1 MKGRYGQWVYYLHVV
16 NGYSKSFSTNL
27 REESCVFRHMFSQ
40 PPVKRTVVKALLT
53 SIGWKP
59 QYLQKLHELVSV
71 VNTLTTHTY
80 QFARFIFIRE
90 LKEDFN
96 FPLEKWIK
104 KDFFVEVFISLIK
117 QRRESRELVAGSQE
131 LRQLATTR
139 LTSYLQAS
147 SFDRIPLKYAQ
158 QIALY

>member
-1 MKGRYGQWVYYLHVV
+1 
-16 NGYSKSFSTNL
+16 
-27 REESCVFRHMFSQ
+27 
-40 PPVKRTVVKALLT
+40 KRTVVKASLT

-90 LKEDFN
+90 LKQDPN

-104 KDFFVEVFISLIK
+104 KDFFVEVFFSLI
-117 QRRESRELVAGSQE
+117 EPLSRASHELVAGSQE
-131 LRQLATTR
+131 LRQLTTTH
-139 LTSYLQAS
+139 LTSYLQAP

-158 QIALY
+158 Q